1 MAAYQEERLRKVSW
15 ILGNQQTKAA
25 LRDIWRVF
33 LHLETFPGQKLGYVW
48 TVGWLPI
55 PKSHKFGVKHLQHI
69 GTQVDEILEL
79 FFLRKDK
86 SYSGIGRNGMME
98 GHLWFQYDIPSWELP
113 FPFLTCLSRCFSFSH
128 AVGCVFFVPWKVIDN
143 SKRLLCR
150 ITFWFLHLK
159 VIYRSYN
166 LVYKNL
172 QGRHQKRFEWNTPAC
187 RKRKTSRKPRCNE
200 AVGSNSLFFLWFGN
214 WGWNAFDRSLG
225 DFLGVL

>member
-1 MAAYQEERLRKVSW
+1 MGPRILNKKRIQFCNPRFFLTFNKKWFFCQKKLRPQFGENAWNLILESFGMSFFDQNPRLEVPSKQRSPFRQIPQRPCQTVIVIRGSSKSCPARPIGMAAYQEERLRKVSW

-86 SYSGIGRNGMME
+86 RLRN
-98 GHLWFQYDIPSWELP
+98 W
-113 FPFLTCLSRCFSFSH
+113 
-128 AVGCVFFVPWKVIDN
+128 
-143 SKRLLCR
+143 
-150 ITFWFLHLK
+150 
-159 VIYRSYN
+159 
-166 LVYKNL
+166 
-172 QGRHQKRFEWNTPAC
+172 
-187 RKRKTSRKPRCNE
+187 
-200 AVGSNSLFFLWFGN
+200 
-214 WGWNAFDRSLG
+214 
-225 DFLGVL
+225 